1 MRRKLVTT
9 GAIAAAAL
17 IVGAVFG
24 QPGSGRAA
32 GNAPV
37 NTAAP
42 TLSGA
47 AQEGQTITASNG
59 GWNGV
64 PTSFTYAWSR
74 CDASGGSCSTISTTT
89 SAGYVAATAD
99 AGETL
104 RVTVTATN
112 AGGSTQAT
120 SAPSAVVSSA
130 TAPTN
135 TAAPSISGSPAVGST
150 LTAAQGTWD
159 GSPTGYAFAWSR
171 CDANGDSCAQI
182 DGATSDTYTLTQ
194 ADAAGT
200 VRIAVIATNADSS
213 TQFVS
218 APSALV
224 PGTGGCPT
232 GSGTIQIA
240 DLQQPARLSIDAATI
255 TPKLVTLGT
264 HTIQLHILVTA
275 CGGRPV
281 QGASVFATPIP
292 YNQFAGPE
300 KTTGADGTVTL
311 TQKRQAGFPARSR
324 KQHLLAV
331 FVRATKPGEPVLGGV
346 STRRTVA
353 FRVNLP

>member
-1 MRRKLVTT
+1 MRTKLVTA

-17 IVGAVFG
+17 VAGAVFG
-24 QPGSGRAA
+24 LGSSRAA

-37 NTAAP
+37 GTAAP

-59 GWNGV
+59 GWSGA
-64 PTSFTYAWSR
+64 PTSFTYAWSQ
-74 CDASGGSCSTISTTT
+74 CDASGGSCSVISGAT
-89 SAGYVAATAD
+89 SSGYVAATAD
-99 AGETL
+99 VGHTL
-104 RVTVTATN
+104 TVTVTATN
-112 AGGSTQAT
+112 ADGSTQAT

-135 TAAPSISGSPAVGST
+135 TAAPGVKGTLQVGST
-150 LTAAQGTWD
+150 LTADQGTWD

-182 DGATSDTYTLTQ
+182 DGATSATYTLLQ

-200 VRIAVIATNADSS
+200 LRVAVTATNADGS

-224 PGTGGCPT
+224 PGTGGCPA
-232 GSGTIQIA
+232 GAGTIQIA
-240 DLQQPARLSIDAATI
+240 DLQPPARLSIDAATI
-255 TPKLVTLGT
+255 APLVTLT
-264 HTIQLHILVTA
+264 TRTIRLHVLVTA

-281 QGASVFATPIP
+281 QGGSVFATPIP
-292 YNQFAGPE
+292 YNQFSGPE
-300 KTTGADGTVTL
+300 RTTGADGTVTL
-311 TQKRQAGFPARSR
+311 AQKRQAGFPARSR
-324 KQHLLAV
+324 NQHLLAV
-331 FVRATKPGEPVLGGV
+331 FVRATKPGDPVLGGV